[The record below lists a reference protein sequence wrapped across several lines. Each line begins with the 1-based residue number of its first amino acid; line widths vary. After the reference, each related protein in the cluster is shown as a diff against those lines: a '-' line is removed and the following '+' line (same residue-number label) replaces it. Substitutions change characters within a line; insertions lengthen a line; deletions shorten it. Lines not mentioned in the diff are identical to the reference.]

1 MQEVVG
7 VAIPS
12 PTVDAPQDRLKLVQE
27 YVHNHCLYSDR
38 RSVFHH
44 VLSSQVP
51 YCLFR
56 FCFVNWE
63 VASAVLLM
71 SFLCRLCGLRQENKK
86 LVMKLRFLSS
96 NIPSKC
102 MCNYLLHDWF
112 IALYIIVNPR
122 VGVVN
127 SPEIAGYH
135 KLIEDLETK
144 NKKLK

>member
-1 MQEVVG
+1 
-7 VAIPS
+7 
-12 PTVDAPQDRLKLVQE
+12 
-27 YVHNHCLYSDR
+27 
-38 RSVFHH
+38 
-44 VLSSQVP
+44 
-51 YCLFR
+51 
-56 FCFVNWE
+56 
-63 VASAVLLM
+63 
-71 SFLCRLCGLRQENKK
+71 
-86 LVMKLRFLSS
+86 
-96 NIPSKC
+96 